1 MNHPIGLR
9 TRILVTSGIC
19 SFLLVALSAGFIL
32 SQLKNAL
39 LTTVAMSPHLYN
51 LEDQTACIQSP
62 EAWFKIKPADGSV
75 IYAYSS
81 ETGES
86 LNPSAP
92 KIDEQLWKGIQ
103 SGRDLII
110 RNEIESPFVAW
121 RKSIVAARFVR
132 RVGEPGVCGVIQ
144 GSFTSLPPVRQAVG
158 KSHLWASF
166 VGVFIMIGVMMIFT
180 IRPITR
186 RLRRLSHAARSV
198 GSEEDYRSAEDTL
211 QDDIGEISVILDSA
225 HSRMRADAGHLEQ
238 RRVAL
243 EQHLANVAHDL
254 RTPISSLHLGLQE
267 MQEHIDSDVAKDLLR
282 RTINDSAY
290 LMALTDNLHLASR
303 LADGA
308 DPTAGHARTDL
319 GELVDKMELR
329 FSLLG
334 KMSGVQVVAARPD
347 KPVWVIC
354 DPFIAERALSN
365 IVHNAVTHGERG
377 GNVALVLEVVEDN
390 FELRVSDDGPGVPP
404 EELTMLAER
413 TFRSDEARQRDVH
426 GQGLGL
432 AITHEIARRAGWT
445 LEFSGVE
452 PRGLEVS
459 LKGKHLG

>member
-32 SQLKNAL
+32 SQLKNTL
-39 LTTVAMSPHLYN
+39 LATVAMSPHLYN
-51 LEDQTACIQSP
+51 LDDQAGCLQSP
-62 EAWFKIKPADGSV
+62 ETWFKIKPADGTS

-86 LNPSAP
+86 LNPNAP
-92 KIDEQLWKGIQ
+92 KIPEELWAGIQ
-103 SGRDLII
+103 NGRDLVLKIE
-110 RNEIESPFVAW
+110 RESPFVAW
-121 RKSIVAARFVR
+121 GESIVAARFVR
-132 RVGEPGVCGVIQ
+132 RVGEPGICGAIH
-144 GSFTSLPPVRQAVG
+144 GSFTSFPPVRQAVG
-158 KSHLWASF
+158 KSHLSASF
-166 VGVFIMIGVMMIFT
+166 IGVFIMIGVMMVFT

-198 GSEEDYRSAEDTL
+198 GSEENYRSAGDTL
-211 QDDIGEISVILDSA
+211 QDDIGEISLILDNA
-225 HSRMRADAGHLEQ
+225 HNRMRGDAEHLEQ

-267 MQEHIDSDVAKDLLR
+267 MQDHIDSDVAKDLLR

-334 KMSGVQVVAARPD
+334 KMTGVQVVAARPD

-365 IVHNAVTHGERG
+365 IVHNAVTHGEDG
-377 GNVALVLEVVEDN
+377 GNVAVVLEVIDST
-390 FELRVSDDGPGVPP
+390 FELVVSDDGPGVPP
-404 EELTMLAER
+404 EDLTMLAER
-413 TFRSDEARQRDVH
+413 TFRSDDARQRDVA

-432 AITHEIARRAGWT
+432 AITHEIAKRAGWT
-445 LEFSGVE
+445 LEFSCVE
-452 PRGLEVS
+452 PRGLQVS
-459 LKGKHLG
+459 LKGSHTG